1 MSKKSHKLKDFLP
14 KLNNYFLNSRIRQI
28 HLLVMFKNRWKNKP
42 GVSAYAFLHFA
53 QKLLFETIACLFFDI
68 PRSLHRIHG
77 FRTAPGPWVPLGFRG
92 SLPVTM
98 WTLYRPLITMWWT
111 PLHFRMFFQVPA
123 KWKRPKSGAFPQWVY
138 NGSTR
143 SSLEGWQGHSA
154 WKTRAFKTLKWR
166 TPSGSTTRWFLAW
179 SALGNIQ

>member
-1 MSKKSHKLKDFLP
+1 MYMSRLDHLKVL
-14 KLNNYFLNSRIRQI
+14 RGGI
-28 HLLVMFKNRWKNKP
+28 WKNWEFDLP
-42 GVSAYAFLHFA
+42 YWVSAYAFLHFA
-53 QKLLFETIACLFFDI
+53 QRLLFARC
-68 PRSLHRIHG
+68 R
-77 FRTAPGPWVPLGFRG
+77 FRRKP
-92 SLPVTM
+92 LPVTM